1 MTARTFGPIPPNRR
15 DDDALRSVARLPALA
30 FGFTADETLPWY
42 RDLVGTDN
50 LRVLTRTDDTGTI
63 HTDAALGQ
71 VPMGL
76 YIAGK
81 RVDQFGVLGVA
92 VAPEARGKGLAR
104 TLMAE
109 AVRAMHADSV
119 PLSVLYSAMHPLYR
133 RVGYELAGLLCTA
146 SIPAAL
152 FPRSPDPDPGTWRE
166 ATPDDHPAIES
177 LYDASARTH
186 NGMLARSAYIW
197 QRIREREGKAVGFIH
212 TDADGTPDAYAYL
225 VQKKWAEPIDTTGTA
240 AGAHMTATDLAWTSP
255 EGLAALCDLIRGH
268 SSVVGT
274 IDTNLPPTSP
284 LLAALPD
291 WRYSMKILNSYL
303 VRITHL
309 EAALLA
315 RGYSPATTATVTL
328 DITDET
334 IPENAGLWTLSVNAG
349 TPTVERTTTPTAHT
363 LAINIRDLAPIYTG
377 YTTPHALRDA
387 GRARC
392 DDTTADLAAGIFAT
406 PTVPAMTDMF

>member
-1 MTARTFGPIPPNRR
+1 MTAHTFGPVPPDRR

-30 FGFTADETLPWY
+30 FGYTADETLPWY

-50 LRVLTRTDDTGTI
+50 LRTLSRTNQNGATQ
-63 HTDAALGQ
+63 TDAALGQ

-76 YIAGK
+76 YIAGN
-81 RVDQFGVLGVA
+81 RVDQLGVLGVA

-109 AVRAMHADSV
+109 AIRAMHADRV

-133 RVGYELAGLLCTA
+133 GVGYELAGILCAA

-152 FPRSPDPDPGTWRE
+152 FPKAPHPDPGSWRE

-177 LYDASARTH
+177 LYDAYARTN
-186 NGMLARSAYIW
+186 NGMLARSGYTW

-212 TDADGTPDAYAYL
+212 TDADGTPDAYTYL

-240 AGAHMTATDLAWTSP
+240 AGARMTLTDLAWVSP
-255 EGLAALCDLIRGH
+255 AGLAALCDFLRGYT
-268 SSVVGT
+268 SVVGT
-274 IDTNLPPTSP
+274 IETNLPPPSP
-284 LLAALPD
+284 HLAARPP
-291 WRYSMKILNSYL
+291 WGYAMKILNSFF
-303 VRITHL
+303 VRITHP

-315 RGYSPATTATVTL
+315 RGYSPAVTAAVTL
-328 DITDET
+328 DITDDT
-334 IPENAGLWTLSVNAG
+334 VPENTGRWTLAINAG

-363 LAINIRDLAPIYTG
+363 LAINIRDLAPLYTG
-377 YTTPHALRDA
+377 YTTPRVLRDA